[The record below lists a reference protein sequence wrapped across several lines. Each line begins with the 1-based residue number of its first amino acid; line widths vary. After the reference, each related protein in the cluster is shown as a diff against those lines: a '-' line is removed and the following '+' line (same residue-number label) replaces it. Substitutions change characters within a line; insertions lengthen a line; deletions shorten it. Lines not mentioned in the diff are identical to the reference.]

1 MIAKRYMIFR
11 FIILA
16 AGKGTRMQQHV
27 PKALTLIGGKP
38 ILQHLYE
45 SVKTSGV
52 DGVPVIVVGPE
63 RPKLCDS
70 WGGECDYV
78 VQEQQLGTAH
88 AVNVC
93 RDAVNDADALI
104 VLYGDHPFISPQT
117 LRNLA
122 DLHQKNHSV
131 LSIMTTT
138 VASFD
143 TWFIYLHWGRVV
155 RDLQGRIQAIR
166 EYKDATDSERMINEV
181 NPALYCFDAVWLWK
195 NINQI
200 KNINANGE
208 YYLTDLIE
216 LAVTQGYEI
225 ASMSIPPEEA
235 VGINTQEERE
245 IAETLLSQSHVI

>member
-1 MIAKRYMIFR
+1 MTFR

-16 AGKGTRMQQHV
+16 AGKGTRMQQNL
-27 PKALTLIGGKP
+27 PKALTPIGGKP

-45 SVKTSGV
+45 SVKNSGI

-104 VLYGDHPFISPQT
+104 VLYGDHPFVSPQT

-122 DLHQKNHSV
+122 QLHQKNHSIV
-131 LSIMTTT
+131 SIMTTT
-138 VASFD
+138 VPSFD
-143 TWFIYLHWGRVV
+143 AWPIYLHWGRVI
-155 RDLQGRIQAIR
+155 RDSKGCTKAIR
-166 EYKDATDSERMINEV
+166 EYKDATETERKITEV
-181 NPALYCFDAVWLWK
+181 NPALYCFDTVWLWK
-195 NINQI
+195 NIGHI
-200 KNINANGE
+200 KNTNANGE
-208 YYLTDLIE
+208 YYLTDLVE
-216 LAVTQGYEI
+216 LAVAQGHSI
-225 ASMSIPPEEA
+225 ATMSIPPEEA

-245 IAETLLSQSHVI
+245 IAETLLSKNHVI